1 METRRR
7 TLPLFAWTAILS
19 VLATSLFSLAE
30 HDVRQHWAGSVTVQT
45 VSPSLHH
52 GVWIRFELRD
62 DAHNTAHAVWY
73 LCPWRDVVTEL

>member
-1 METRRR
+1 MESRRW
-7 TLPLFAWTAILS
+7 TLTLFAWIAILS
-19 VLATSLFSLAE
+19 VLATSLFSLAG

-62 DAHNTAHAVWY
+62 DAQTTTHAVWY
-73 LCPWRDVVTEL
+73 LIPWRDVVMEL